1 MYRGFVDS
9 LRGAIVLFYMDKRIN
24 EKLSKPPLN
33 KTESHGKDIAVIPHP
48 PKHFNHLRYIVKLY
62 NKIIYQNFNILYL
75 IYIYLY
81 EYIIMHFQRIKSVKK
96 NNSMLCFKWWCILG
110 QHINF

>member
-24 EKLSKPPLN
+24 EKLSKPALN
-33 KTESHGKDIAVIPHP
+33 KTENHGKDIAVIPHP

-62 NKIIYQNFNILYL
+62 NKIYENFNILYL
-75 IYIYLY
+75 YV
-81 EYIIMHFQRIKSVKK
+81 YIIMHFQRIKSVKK